1 MAGWDKALSDFAK
14 GAVPIDDLMAQF
26 DKQVADEPERAGQM
40 RAELEALKQLTV
52 LSADDEKTICVRLS
66 QSDATAVVSEATN
79 ADHTLPFDTSQ
90 QEQLVPG
97 TVLNDRFVLEEVIG
111 VGGMSLVFKALDLRK
126 QEAQD
131 EMLYV
136 AMKVLGAD
144 FKSHPD
150 SFRVLQQE
158 ARKAQSLAHPN
169 IVTVYDFDRDG
180 NTIFMT
186 MECLVGETLNK
197 LIASAPLGMPL
208 KKALFFVEG
217 MVQALGY
224 AHKKNIIHSDLK
236 PGNVFYTEDKT
247 VKLLDFGI
255 ARAGKAA
262 GHADGAE
269 GFDPSAI
276 GALTP
281 AYASCEMLEDKAP
294 DPRDDIYGL
303 ACITYEL
310 LTGKHP
316 FNKKSAIE
324 ARDAELEPE
333 RVKGLT
339 HRQWAG
345 LKRGLQFDR
354 AARTA
359 SANQF
364 FADVSPRPL
373 IGKRTAWLLALLV
386 VVSGYYVYDLNR
398 LKTEIDEKLI
408 TSAPVV
414 LTSED
419 TQKIKE
425 YYEAADLYLALGY
438 LAVPP
443 GDNAYDAYQKILD
456 IDPRNKK
463 AREGIRNIADRYE
476 QLARDA
482 LRAGALKQSQVNV
495 DLGLRVHPSHDGLL
509 ELRRKLEVDD

>member
-1 MAGWDKALSDFAK
+1 MP
-14 GAVPIDDLMAQF
+14 VDDLIAEF
-26 DKQVADEPERAGQM
+26 DKQIADEPERADQM
-40 RAELEALKQLTV
+40 QAELEKLKQRTV
-52 LSADDEKTICVRLS
+52 LSADDEKTICARLAKE
-66 QSDATAVVSEATN
+66 SDATAVVSEATST
-79 ADHTLPFDTSQ
+79 DHTLPFDTSQ
-90 QEQLVPG
+90 QGQLVPG
-97 TVLNDRFVLEEVIG
+97 AVLNNRFVLEEVIG

-131 EMLYV
+131 ETLHV

-186 MECLVGETLNK
+186 MECLAGETLNK
-197 LIASAPLGMPL
+197 LIASAPMGMPI
-208 KKALFFVEG
+208 KKALYFVEG
-217 MVQALGY
+217 MVQALSY

-236 PGNVFYTEDKT
+236 PGNVFYTEDKA

-255 ARAGKAA
+255 ARAGKKA
-262 GHADGAE
+262 GHADGAA
-269 GFDPSAI
+269 GFDPGAI

-281 AYASCEMLEDKAP
+281 AYASCEMLEDQVP

-324 ARDAELEPE
+324 ARDAKLEPE
-333 RVKGLT
+333 RIKSLT

-354 AARTA
+354 AVRTA
-359 SANQF
+359 SVTQF
-364 FADVSPRPL
+364 FADISPRPL
-373 IGKRTAWLLALLV
+373 IGKRTGVLLALLV
-386 VVSGYYVYDLNR
+386 MASGYYMYDLNR
-398 LKTEIDEKLI
+398 LKVEIDEKLI
-408 TSAPVV
+408 TTAPVV
-414 LTSED
+414 LTPGD
-419 TQKIKE
+419 TQKIE
-425 YYEAADLYLALGY
+425 AYYEAADLYLTLGY

-443 GDNAYDAYQKILD
+443 GDSAYDVYKKILD
-456 IDPRNKK
+456 IDPGNKK
-463 AREGIRNIADRYE
+463 AHEGIRNIADRYE
-476 QLARDA
+476 QLAREA
-482 LRAGALKQSQVNV
+482 QRAGDVEQTKVNV
-495 DLGLRVHPSHDGLL
+495 DLGLRVHPSHEGLL
-509 ELRRKLEVDD
+509 ELQSELEGDG